1 MGVINGDGQGIEFR
15 AVIVICWGVGVINGD
30 GQGIEFSTVIVIY
43 SGVGGWGLSMEMDK
57 VALL

>member
-1 MGVINGDGQGIEFR
+1 M
-15 AVIVICWGVGVINGD
+15 GVINGD

-57 VALL
+57 VLNSELL